1 MILEAV
7 LLGLSTGTYCAMY
20 CGPVLVPFLLGTE
33 KISFRRNA
41 GLVGFFLASRL
52 AVYFVLGLVLGILGI
67 AAGEVFDLCF
77 ARRLSVYAYIFCG
90 AALLLNS
97 FGVKFPWGKD
107 GCRCASLKIAGNDYL
122 TAVLSGL
129 AVGLH
134 ICAPLWTAI
143 VRSVFLPGI
152 KGVLYLVFFYAGTL
166 PFFLPLMG
174 IPFVQ
179 KMVPVM
185 RRIARIAQLLAGFYF
200 LIFEGLIDLF
210 F

>member
-20 CGPVLVPFLLGTE
+20 CGPVLIPFLLGTG
-33 KISFRRNA
+33 KTSFRRNA
-41 GLVGFFLASRL
+41 GLVGLFLASRL
-52 AVYFVLGLVLGILGI
+52 AVYFILGLVLGILGI
-67 AAGEVFDLCF
+67 AMGEVFDPCF

-90 AALLLNS
+90 AVLMLNS
-97 FGVKFPWGKD
+97 FGAKFPLGKD
-107 GCRCASLKIAGNDYL
+107 ECRCAALKRAGNDYL
-122 TAVLSGL
+122 TAVFAGL

-134 ICAPLWTAI
+134 ICAPMWTAI
-143 VRSVFLPGI
+143 VRSVFLSGI
-152 KGVLYLVFFYAGTL
+152 KGALYLVFFYAGTL

-179 KMVPVM
+179 KMIPAM
-185 RRIARIAQLLAGFYF
+185 RRVARIAQLLVGFYF
-200 LIFEGLIDLF
+200 LIFAGLINLF